1 MTKPKSSFICQN
13 CGYAVSK
20 WMGKCPD
27 CGEWNSIAEEPVRQS
42 GPARPGAGIS
52 GSSAATAFHE
62 VASQEHARFS
72 SGLPEFDRVLG
83 GGIVPGSLVLL
94 GGEPGIGKST
104 LLLQAAEFMQRGGR
118 RLLYVSG
125 EESEGQIK
133 MRGERLGIRPTHLFL
148 LGETCLER
156 ILESV
161 DQLKPEMIVLD
172 SVQTVFSEKLG
183 SAPGS
188 ISQVREVATQFLMLS
203 KQRSIPA
210 FLIGHITKDGALAGP
225 KSLEHIVDTVLYF
238 EGERYHS
245 HRIIRTVKN
254 RFGAANELGIFE
266 MTNEGL
272 IPVDNPSKLFL
283 AERPAGASGSVVIGC
298 VEGSRPILVELQA
311 LVSGTNYASPR
322 RMAAGV
328 DPNRVSLLLAML
340 DKRLGMHLGGSD
352 VYVNVAGGLTVDEPA
367 ADLGIVAS
375 IVSSY
380 RNRAIAPD
388 RVIFG
393 EVGLAGEVRAT
404 SQTPLRIRE
413 AASMGFKQ
421 CILPYNSLPKQER
434 QPDIELIPVRT
445 VQESMEI
452 LFD

>member
-1 MTKPKSSFICQN
+1 
-13 CGYAVSK
+13 
-20 WMGKCPD
+20 MGKCPD
-27 CGEWNSIAEEPVRQS
+27 CGEWNSITEELIRPAGGARRIGIGEGSMPV
-42 GPARPGAGIS
+42 
-52 GSSAATAFHE
+52 AFQE
-62 VASQEHARFS
+62 VSSQEHVRFS
-72 SGLPEFDRVLG
+72 SGLAELDRVLG
-83 GGIVPGSLVLL
+83 GGVVPGSLILL
-94 GGEPGIGKST
+94 GGDPGIGKST
-104 LLLQAAEFMQRGGR
+104 LLLQAAEFMQREGR
-118 RLLYVSG
+118 RLLYISG
-125 EESEGQIK
+125 EESEKQIK
-133 MRGERLGIRPTHLFL
+133 MRGDRLGMQPAHLFL
-148 LGETCLER
+148 LTETCLER
-156 ILESV
+156 ILESI
-161 DQLKPEMIVLD
+161 DQMQPQLIILD

-188 ISQVREVATQFLMLS
+188 ISQVREVATQFLLLS

-245 HRIIRTVKN
+245 HRIVRTVKN
-254 RFGAANELGIFE
+254 RFGAANELGVFE

-283 AERPAGASGSVVIGC
+283 AERPVGAAGSVVIGC

-340 DKRLGMHLGGSD
+340 DKRLGIHLSGSD
-352 VYVNVAGGLTVDEPA
+352 VYVNVAGGLTINEPA

-388 RVIFG
+388 RVVFG
-393 EVGLAGEVRAT
+393 ELGLAGEVRST
-404 SQTPLRIRE
+404 SQTQLRIRE

-421 CILPYNSLPKQER
+421 CILPHNSFSPSECQVE
-434 QPDIELIPVRT
+434 IELVPVRT
-445 VQESMEI
+445 VQEVVEV
-452 LFD
+452 LFG

>member
-1 MTKPKSSFICQN
+1 MTKPRSSFICQN

-27 CGEWNSIAEEPVRQS
+27 CGEWNSIAEEPPRQS
-42 GPARPGAGIS
+42 GSGRQRPDIGGLS
-52 GSSAATAFHE
+52 VATAFHE
-62 VASQEHARFS
+62 VSSQEYVRFS

-83 GGIVPGSLVLL
+83 GGVVPGSLVLL
-94 GGEPGIGKST
+94 GGDPGIGKST
-104 LLLQAAEFMQRGGR
+104 LLLQAAAFMQRDGR

-125 EESEGQIK
+125 EESESQIK
-133 MRGERLGIRPTHLFL
+133 MRGERLSIQPSHLFL
-148 LGETCLER
+148 LSETCLER

-161 DQLKPEMIVLD
+161 GQVQPEIIVLD
-172 SVQTVFSEKLG
+172 SVQTVYSEKLG

-188 ISQVREVATQFLMLS
+188 ISQVREVATQFLLLS
-203 KQRSIPA
+203 KQRSIPT

-245 HRIIRTVKN
+245 HRIVRTVKN
-254 RFGAANELGIFE
+254 RFGASNELGIFE
-266 MTNEGL
+266 MTSEGL

-311 LVSGTNYASPR
+311 LVSGTNFASPR

-340 DKRLGMHLGGSD
+340 DKRLGLQLGGSD

-380 RNRAIAPD
+380 RNRAIVPD

-404 SQTPLRIRE
+404 SQAPLRIRE

-421 CILPYNSLPKQER
+421 CILPHNSLPKSEHQAG
-434 QPDIELIPVRT
+434 IELIPVRT
-445 VQESMEI
+445 VQESMEV